1 MSEINHLLHAAYELV
16 QSLDKMTDDSLPQ
29 EIADVVKL
37 HAKLA
42 VGSAWVPVPGADV
55 AAGAVNIWTMYLR
68 INGKIGMKLG
78 ESILKTIASAV
89 ATNLASYAAVLAIG
103 GALKF
108 IPGIGSIGGA
118 VVMSGAL
125 YAVTLASGYVY
136 LKALTALLKK
146 EGVVSGDKLKASV
159 DDFMNN
165 NRSEIKNFINEAK
178 KSYKQE
184 NS

>member
-1 MSEINHLLHAAYELV
+1 MSELNHLLHAAYELV

-78 ESILKTIASAV
+78 ESVLKTIASAV
-89 ATNLASYAAVLAIG
+89 ATNLASYAAVLAVG

-146 EGVVSGDKLKASV
+146 GGVVDGNKLKESV
-159 DDFMNN
+159 DSFMNN
-165 NRSEIKNFINEAK
+165 NRSEIKNFINTAK
-178 KSYKQE
+178 KDYKKE
-184 NS
+184 NK